1 MTPGVVCF
9 QSARARFSLKNIRS
23 LLMVKV
29 VYSKRG
35 DNPLFYSP
43 VLFSLTPPSINEH
56 ERKGGSRGN
65 LRSAFGTLANSKTGV
80 VFF

>member
-1 MTPGVVCF
+1 
-9 QSARARFSLKNIRS
+9 
-23 LLMVKV
+23 MVKV

-43 VLFSLTPPSINEH
+43 VLFSLTPPSINER

-65 LRSAFGTLANSKTGV
+65 LRSAFRTLPNSN
-80 VFF
+80 